1 MTSELGFTPADL
13 NNSYATGSATLAIG
27 ALIFIPFA
35 LKYGRRPIYLLS
47 LTGQIVVAIWA
58 AKMTTVADLYLIQ
71 AFNCLLGALAEV
83 IVQMTIADVFFLHE
97 RGLMNTL
104 FISTMSIGT
113 TMAALVAGYV
123 SVSQGWRWVWWWVA
137 ILLSICLVFFIFFYE
152 ETKFVYK
159 IDGVSNSEA
168 TTTSQVEIHG
178 GRRDK
183 KSFDESL
190 QPVSS
195 AATHPANTRRKTY
208 FQRVMPITASSG
220 RLKGLAH
227 HVYQPLLVVVTI
239 PAVIYVALIYGL
251 ITAALQVSVTLIASY
266 MPAPPYNFTPAQV
279 GLMSLPI
286 FIGNIVG
293 TIASA
298 PFADRII
305 LYLSRK
311 NKGIYE
317 PEMRLRLLLVFAPLF
332 SGGLAFFGFALGKG
346 MSWPVVAVA
355 AGIYSGAMTPILS
368 LALSYL
374 TDAYTDVS
382 HSIAP
387 NCRADLIQCFRSLE
401 TLSLVLLL
409 YAMFWP
415 PYSSFPSRLGLLGC
429 LYSMSR

>member
-113 TMAALVAGYV
+113 TMAALVAGYI

-159 IDGVSNSEA
+159 IDGVPNSEA

-183 KSFDESL
+183 
-190 QPVSS
+190 
-195 AATHPANTRRKTY
+195 
-208 FQRVMPITASSG
+208 
-220 RLKGLAH
+220 
-227 HVYQPLLVVVTI
+227 
-239 PAVIYVALIYGL
+239 
-251 ITAALQVSVTLIASY
+251 
-266 MPAPPYNFTPAQV
+266 
-279 GLMSLPI
+279 
-286 FIGNIVG
+286 
-293 TIASA
+293 
-298 PFADRII
+298 
-305 LYLSRK
+305 
-311 NKGIYE
+311 
-317 PEMRLRLLLVFAPLF
+317 VF
-332 SGGLAFFGFALGKG
+332 
-346 MSWPVVAVA
+346 
-355 AGIYSGAMTPILS
+355 
-368 LALSYL
+368 
-374 TDAYTDVS
+374 
-382 HSIAP
+382 
-387 NCRADLIQCFRSLE
+387 
-401 TLSLVLLL
+401 
-409 YAMFWP
+409 
-415 PYSSFPSRLGLLGC
+415 
-429 LYSMSR
+429 